1 MLRASHI
8 VDSVRNRDEESIYP
22 ARISPRDDDY
32 APLVVQTLPPEVD
45 DEDFQIPIHNTSKR
59 HSEFKLSSSNR
70 YSKLSK

>member
-45 DEDFQIPIHNTSKR
+45 DEDFQIPKELIDD
-59 HSEFKLSSSNR
+59 ESSDEIPSNN
-70 YSKLSK
+70 